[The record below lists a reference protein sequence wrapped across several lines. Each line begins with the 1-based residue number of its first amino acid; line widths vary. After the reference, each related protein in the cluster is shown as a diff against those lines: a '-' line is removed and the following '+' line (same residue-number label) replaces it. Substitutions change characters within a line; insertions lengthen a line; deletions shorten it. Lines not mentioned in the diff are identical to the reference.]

1 MQVDSRLT
9 SSRSAKDAHGLGSEG
24 ECEEQR
30 CVTIGDVQV
39 EMLRYSANPEKG
51 RTQGASAA
59 FNQVSLLAKGQ
70 TSPLISAAAQFLRP
84 SAQRNLVTM

>member
-1 MQVDSRLT
+1 M
-9 SSRSAKDAHGLGSEG
+9 
-24 ECEEQR
+24 
-30 CVTIGDVQV
+30 

>member
-1 MQVDSRLT
+1 M
-9 SSRSAKDAHGLGSEG
+9 
-24 ECEEQR
+24 
-30 CVTIGDVQV
+30 

-70 TSPLISAAAQFLRP
+70 TSPLISAAVQFLRL
-84 SAQRNLVTM
+84 SAQRNLVTMEANAAGGEWRTVCTGDVKR